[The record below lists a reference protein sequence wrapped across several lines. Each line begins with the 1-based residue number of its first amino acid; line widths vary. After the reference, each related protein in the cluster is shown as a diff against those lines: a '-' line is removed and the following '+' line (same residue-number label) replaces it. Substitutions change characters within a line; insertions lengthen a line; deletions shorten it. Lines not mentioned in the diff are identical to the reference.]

1 MPPLNAALAASKGLT
16 MKNTRT
22 FRLGLAL
29 VVTLALGAC
38 SSMSPREQSRLTG
51 QVIGGATGAALGSLI
66 GGGTGRAIA
75 TGAGIMLGTIIGG
88 EVADKD

>member
-1 MPPLNAALAASKGLT
+1 MNYTPSIRLVLVAVTTLT
-16 MKNTRT
+16 
-22 FRLGLAL
+22 
-29 VVTLALGAC
+29 LGAC
-38 SSMSPREQSRLTG
+38 SSTGSREQNRLAG

-66 GGGTGRAIA
+66 GGGSGRAIA